1 MRNLLIPAILLFAS
15 AAWAQD
21 PSCGLLND
29 RAVHVAPHYAQATE
43 PHFDGSQLSM
53 PPSVGG
59 TYVDPVFGC
68 TVKRLTNGPA
78 QYQKAMRHEYSSM
91 TAINQTDTLMEVMDS
106 NGEWSIIDLSGNIIV
121 PEGNVSWSGGIG
133 ARWAPDQ
140 ANVAYYVSESAGN
153 NGLFKGTVNTTSC
166 APACTVATTLLHAF
180 SEYTQI
186 SFGMG
191 EGDMGDADHLLI
203 QGVKVSDGS
212 GEFFVYTISTDTKGP
227 AFNYGSHDID
237 NIELSLSN
245 QMVVNWGSAVNP
257 PGSCVAGPC
266 YLGFELFGAAC
277 TGAGCSPA
285 NANFVRHLYDINS
298 HSVESRDANGNDVL
312 VMLDDYPLVCAQ
324 QGILTVK
331 LSDAT
336 VTCILNLLPWHQEIH
351 LGTTRFTSGTN
362 WIVASG
368 EDNSS
373 PGAASYPLAPNW
385 NQPTPPTN
393 NPNSAGYWGYLTNE
407 ILLLN
412 LDGSK
417 VYRIAHHRSRPGAS
431 DYWKTTRANLSRDGK
446 YVVFDSDFGLGQD
459 SPATD
464 YTDVFLI
471 STGIGLGAVKP
482 APPTGVKTVVF

>member
-59 TYVDPVFGC
+59 TYADPVFGC
-68 TVKRLTNGPA
+68 SIKRLTNGPA
-78 QYQKAMRHEYSSM
+78 QFGTPIVHEYSSM
-91 TAINQTDTLMEVMDS
+91 TAINSDDTLIEV
-106 NGEWSIIDLSGNIIV
+106 GGTIWEILDLSGNIIV
-121 PEGNVSWSGGIG
+121 PQGNVPWGGGTG

-140 ANVAYYVSESAGN
+140 PKVAYYVVHGSPVLA
-153 NGLFKGTVNTTSC
+153 KATINTTNC
-166 APACTVATTLLHAF
+166 APNCAINSTTLHSF
-180 SEYTQI
+180 PEYSSI
-186 SFGMG
+186 LFGGG
-191 EGDMGDADHLLI
+191 EGDMRDADHI
-203 QGVKVSDGS
+203 VITGVKTSDGT
-212 GEFFVYTISTDTKGP
+212 GEFFVYTISTNTKGP
-227 AFNYGSHDID
+227 VFNYGSREFD
-237 NIELSLSN
+237 NAQLSQNN
-245 QMVVNWGSAVNP
+245 QIVVNWGAAVNP

-285 NANFVRHLYDINS
+285 NANYVRHLYDINS

-312 VMLDDYPLVCAQ
+312 VMLDNYPRVCVDS
-324 QGILTVK
+324 GIITVK
-331 LSDAT
+331 LSDASA
-336 VTCILNLLPWHQEIH
+336 TCILNLLPWEQDLH

-362 WIVASG
+362 WIVVSG

-373 PGAASYPLAPNW
+373 PGAASYPLAANW

-431 DYWKTTRANLSRDGK
+431 DYWKETRASVSRDGK
-446 YVVFDSDFGLGQD
+446 YVVFDSDFGLGQNT
-459 SPATD
+459 PVTD

-471 STGIGLGAVKP
+471 STGIGLGATKP
-482 APPTGVKTVVF
+482 APPTGLKSAVF